1 MKKKINRL
9 LQKDFPG
16 QEEVKKLLKKI
27 LEMSLEE
34 GLEQYLNKTNNSFI
48 TGYTFKTFSDDFSNF
63 NSKVQKTFKDKADDL
78 IKGKIQKRKKSKKN
92 NSK

>member
-34 GLEQYLNKTNNSFI
+34 GLEQYLNKTNSFI
-48 TGYTFKTFSDDFSNF
+48 TGNTFNTFSDEFSNLD
-63 NSKVQKTFKDKADDL
+63 SKVQKTFKDKADDL
-78 IKGKIQKRKKSKKN
+78 IKGKIQKREKSKKN